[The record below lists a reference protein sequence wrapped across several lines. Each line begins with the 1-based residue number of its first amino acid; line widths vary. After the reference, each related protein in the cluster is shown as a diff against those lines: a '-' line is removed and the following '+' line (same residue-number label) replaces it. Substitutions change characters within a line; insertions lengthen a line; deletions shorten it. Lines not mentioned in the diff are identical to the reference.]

1 MKTKAN
7 HDKVKVFSKD
17 YIFHMVVFYWFI
29 VHFSHNFSNWITNLR
44 PKKTYDIKKNSILLH
59 QALHYR
65 QIYNFALNHHKFKA
79 IIMFKDVWVSK
90 FKRVYVFLFF
100 ECFEDM
106 DPFLWNILKFI
117 KKLKWFGEHLI
128 RKKNFWNKKTTCPHA
143 FLECFRQ
150 IKNLLKHDEFSW
162 KFCNCNFESIRI
174 YFKISRIFLIHSV
187 PMVIFQKF
195 FFFFNDCPHT
205 IWLFFSCFHPIKSWK
220 KIQDFV
226 PWEKKSSRTHKECLN
241 K

>member
-1 MKTKAN
+1 
-7 HDKVKVFSKD
+7 
-17 YIFHMVVFYWFI
+17 MVVFYWFI

-195 FFFFNDCPHT
+195 FFFLMIVHT
-205 IWLFFSCFHPIKSWK
+205 LFGSFFLAFTLLSLGKKSK
-220 KIQDFV
+220 TLSL
-226 PWEKKSSRTHKECLN
+226 EKKKVQGLIRN
-241 K
+241 V